1 MLVDDDHD
9 DADNDD
15 RRGGKKN
22 RLVRSVNGLIILLF
36 VTVKKDLSQSSRFLS
51 PVVKRNK
58 TSQAL
63 LFLR

>member
-1 MLVDDDHD
+1 MTMID
-9 DADNDD
+9 DADSFD
-15 RRGGKKN
+15 RRGGKKKADWFGA
-22 RLVRSVNGLIILLF
+22 VNGLIIVLF